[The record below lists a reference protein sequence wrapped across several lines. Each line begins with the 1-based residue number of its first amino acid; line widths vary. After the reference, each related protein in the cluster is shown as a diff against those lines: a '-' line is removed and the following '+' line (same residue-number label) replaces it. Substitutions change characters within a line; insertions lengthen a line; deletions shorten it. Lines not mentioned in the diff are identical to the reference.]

1 MASPADKSVCWTK
14 YLTKLPQFSILDIA
28 NYLQTYGKEKAENR
42 GYEFYYRGYVHQTFV
57 ADMADEF
64 HIKGLCYRSYL
75 KKEQPHALIVRLQKD
90 GKVISGNCSCK
101 AG

>member
-1 MASPADKSVCWTK
+1 MEKK
-14 YLTKLPQFSILDIA
+14 KLKTEATS
-28 NYLQTYGKEKAENR
+28 
-42 GYEFYYRGYVHQTFV
+42 
-57 ADMADEF
+57 DMADEF

-75 KKEQPHALIVRLQKD
+75 KNEQPHDLIVRLEKD